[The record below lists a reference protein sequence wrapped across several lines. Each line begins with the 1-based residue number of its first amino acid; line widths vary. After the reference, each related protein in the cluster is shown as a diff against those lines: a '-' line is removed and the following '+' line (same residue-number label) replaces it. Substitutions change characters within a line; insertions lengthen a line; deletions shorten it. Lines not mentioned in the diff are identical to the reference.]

1 MPDGVFI
8 TCDGLDG
15 TGKST
20 QCARLAD
27 RLRGLGVAVTTCV
40 DPGSTDIGR
49 RLREILLHGR
59 QTKICMRTE
68 ALLFMASRAQ
78 LVEEVI
84 EPALER
90 GEVIIS
96 DRYLLA
102 NVVYQGHAGGIDP
115 RLLWTAG
122 SLSTGGLEPHLTLVL
137 DLPVEDAVRRRQ
149 GEEDRVEGR
158 GPDYLHKVR
167 QGFLIEARQRPVT
180 CKVID
185 ASASLDEVENRVWNA
200 VKKLLTERGH
210 IAPSH
215 GPAPA

>member
-1 MPDGVFI
+1 MPDGVFLS
-8 TCDGLDG
+8 CDGLDG

-20 QCARLAD
+20 QCDLLAN
-27 RLRGLGVAVTTCV
+27 RLRSLGVPVTLCV

-49 RLREILLHGR
+49 KLREILLFGR
-59 QTKICMRTE
+59 QTRICMRTE

-78 LVEEVI
+78 LVDEVI

-137 DLPVEDAVRRRQ
+137 DLPVEEAAKRRQ
-149 GEEDRVEGR
+149 GQDDRVESR
-158 GPDYLHKVR
+158 GTEYLEKVR
-167 QGFLIEARQRPVT
+167 QGFLTEARQKPVT

-185 ASASLDEVENRVWNA
+185 ASASLETVEERIWQA
-200 VKKLLTERGH
+200 VKKLLTDRGH
-210 IAPSH
+210 FTNPS
-215 GPAPA
+215 GLYTP